1 MIKRPM
7 REDRHNV
14 VASPVPWPTAV
25 AVVGLTVSFLL
36 LQGPAIAK
44 LVSDWSF
51 DPNYSHGFLIVPVA
65 LYFAWERRARLR
77 AAAWQPSLAGLIIVL
92 GSIATLIAGTL
103 GAELFLTRVSI
114 IGLLAGSVLFVLG
127 RQHLRVLLFPLAF
140 LLLMIPI
147 PSIIFNQITFPLQ
160 LLASRFGEWTLQ
172 LLSIP
177 VLREGNVIILSN
189 TTLEVAEACS
199 GIRSLVSLL
208 ALGLV
213 YGYFSD
219 PRTWIRVAIVMATV
233 PIAIVTNGARVAGTG
248 IAAHYYGP
256 EAALGFFHEFSGW
269 LVFLV
274 AFAILFLAMRVV
286 LMWAPAP
293 ATQLDSNPETAA
305 VAPARPTGFGAGRMA
320 LVAVCL
326 LAGWIGLE
334 RTSRDEVLPPRE
346 PLAALPLVLDTW
358 VGRNDPPFAQD
369 VVRVLGVD
377 DYAIRTYFQK
387 GRPTVGL
394 YVGFYASQRQGDA
407 IHSPLNCLPGA
418 GWQPLE
424 QGRTTIDVPSSVST
438 TPTRPIEVNRVVI
451 GKGKDRLLVLY
462 WYQSRE
468 RVVASEYWGKI
479 YTVVDAMKYNR
490 TDAAL
495 VRVIV
500 RIPSPTRVE
509 AADTQARAFVRTL
522 FPLLGRH
529 VPA

>member
-1 MIKRPM
+1 MSDTQRTAGK
-7 REDRHNV
+7 
-14 VASPVPWPTAV
+14 PVPWPTVIA
-25 AVVGLTVSFLL
+25 GLALATSFAL
-36 LQGPAIAK
+36 LQGPAIVK
-44 LVSDWSF
+44 LVSDWSI

-77 AAAWQPSLAGLIIVL
+77 AASWQPSGAGLVIVL
-92 GSIATLIAGTL
+92 GSIATLVAGTL
-103 GAELFLTRVSI
+103 GAELFLTRISI
-114 IGLLAGSVLFVLG
+114 IGLIAGTVLFVLG
-127 RQHLRVLLFPLAF
+127 WQHLRVLAFPIAF
-140 LLLMIPI
+140 ALLMIPI

-160 LLASRFGEWTLQ
+160 LLASRFGELTLQ

-177 VLREGNVIILSN
+177 VLREGNVIVLSN

-219 PRTWIRVAIVMATV
+219 PRAWVRATIVMATV

-256 EAALGFFHEFSGW
+256 DAALGFFHEFSGW
-269 LVFLV
+269 LVFLL
-274 AFAILFLAMRVV
+274 AFTILFLVMRVL
-286 LMWAPAP
+286 LMVAPAP
-293 ATQLDSNPETAA
+293 PPPPHREEARTEEARATAPRP
-305 VAPARPTGFGAGRMA
+305 VFAPARLA

-326 LAGWIGLE
+326 LAGWGGLM
-334 RTSRDEVLPPRE
+334 RTSRDEVLPPRQ
-346 PLAALPLVLDTW
+346 PLAELPLVLDTW

-369 VVRVLGVD
+369 IVKVLGVD

-424 QGRTTIDVPSSVST
+424 QGRTTIDVGRSASAAV
-438 TPTRPIEVNRVVI
+438 TRPIEVNRVVI

-500 RIPSPTRVE
+500 RIPDPARVE
-509 AADTQARAFVRTL
+509 IADTQARAFVKTL
-522 FPLLGRH
+522 FPRLGRH